1 MLRFCQKGHSPSRQ
15 ITLLARLSP
24 EELKSSRSF
33 RQRVPRT
40 MTILSIGPLSA
51 VSVSPGRVPAAP
63 SYPSW
68 QQALKDAIRDP
79 VELCRLVGLPAE
91 YEEAARR
98 AAHSFPVFAPRGWVA
113 RIRFGNPH
121 DPLLRQVLPLGEELT
136 WPAEFTTDPVGDR
149 PARRSPGLL
158 HKYSGRVLLV
168 TTGACAVHCR
178 YCFRR
183 HFPYSESPRGIAA
196 WQPALDEIA
205 ADSSIT
211 EVILSGGD
219 PLTLVDESLAELAA
233 RLAEIGHLR
242 RLRVHTRLP
251 ILIPERVT
259 DELIDWLCG
268 SRLTPIMVLHAN
280 HAAELDAPVAAA
292 IDWLAKAG
300 VRLLNQSVL
309 LRGVNDSL
317 DALLA
322 LSERLVDLGV
332 MPYYLHQLD
341 RVAGA
346 AHFEVPEAIG
356 LALVEQLR
364 VRLPGYAVPRYV
376 REVAGAP
383 YKTPLV

>member
-1 MLRFCQKGHSPSRQ
+1 
-15 ITLLARLSP
+15 
-24 EELKSSRSF
+24 
-33 RQRVPRT
+33 
-40 MTILSIGPLSA
+40 MTILSTESLSA
-51 VSVSPGRVPAAP
+51 DSVSTARDPAAP
-63 SYPSW
+63 TYPSW
-68 QQALKDAIRDP
+68 QQVLKDAIRDP

-113 RIRFGNPH
+113 RMRFGNPH
-121 DPLLRQVLPLGEELT
+121 DPLLRQVLPLGEELN
-136 WPAEFTTDPVGDR
+136 WPAEFSTDPVGDR
-149 PARRSPGLL
+149 PSRRSPGLL

-183 HFPYSESPRGIAA
+183 HFPYSETPRGLQA
-196 WQPALDEIA
+196 WQPAIDEIA
-205 ADSSIT
+205 ADASIS

-219 PLTLVDESLAELAA
+219 PLTLVDESLAELTG

-259 DELIDWLCG
+259 GELLDWLGG
-268 SRLTPIMVLHAN
+268 SRLTPIMVIHAN
-280 HAAELDAPVAAA
+280 HAAELDTSVAAA
-292 IDWLAKAG
+292 IARLAAAG
-300 VRLLNQSVL
+300 IRLLNQSVL
-309 LRGVNDSL
+309 LRGVNDSAS
-317 DALLA
+317 ALAA

-346 AHFEVPEAIG
+346 AHFEVPEAVG
-356 LALVEQLR
+356 LDLIEQLR
-364 VRLPGYAVPRYV
+364 ARLPGYAVPRYV

-383 YKTPLV
+383 YKTPLA